1 MSAPVPEPGPDTGA
15 DTVLRRA
22 VIEALI
28 GIALL
33 SAMDALVKGLAG
45 HLPVIAVTFLRFA
58 FGAVA
63 ALAIA
68 GIVRPGWPSAETL
81 RVNGVRALLIV
92 FTALCFFYAL
102 SVLPLAETLALAF
115 LAPVF
120 MALFGALILHEIVTR
135 RVVIALAAG
144 FCGMLIIVYGKAD
157 AGTLGPQ
164 AMLGAIAAL
173 ASAVTYALAMVLLRA
188 RATRDSLVVIVTLHN
203 LLPAII
209 LFVPALIVWTTP
221 TPLQWGW
228 AALVGVLGVA
238 GHLVLASAFKRAEA
252 GRIAP
257 LDYTSLIW
265 AVLFGYVFFDE
276 MPTFFTFAG
285 AGLIILGAL
294 NASRR

>member
-1 MSAPVPEPGPDTGA
+1 MSAPIPEPGPDA
-15 DTVLRRA
+15 VLRRA

-28 GIALL
+28 GVAIL

-63 ALAIA
+63 ALAVA
-68 GIVRPGWPSAETL
+68 GITRPGWPSAETL
-81 RVNGVRALLIV
+81 RANGIRALLIV

-120 MALFGALILHEIVTR
+120 MALFGALILREIITR

-144 FCGMLIIVYGKAD
+144 FAGMLIIVFGKAE

-203 LLPAII
+203 VLPAII
-209 LFVPALIVWTTP
+209 LFIPALLVWTTP

-228 AALVGVLGVA
+228 AALLGSLGVA
-238 GHLVLASAFKRAEA
+238 GHLLLASAFKRAEA

-265 AVLFGYVFFDE
+265 AVVFGYVFFDE
-276 MPTFFTFAG
+276 MPTLFTFAG

>member
-1 MSAPVPEPGPDTGA
+1 MPAPIPEPGPDA
-15 DTVLRRA
+15 VLRRA

-28 GIALL
+28 GVAIL
-33 SAMDALVKGLAG
+33 SAMDALVKGLSG

-63 ALAIA
+63 ALAVA
-68 GIVRPGWPSAETL
+68 GITRPGWPGAETL
-81 RVNGVRALLIV
+81 RVNGFRALLIV

-120 MALFGALILHEIVTR
+120 MALFGAVLLREIITR

-144 FCGMLIIVYGKAD
+144 FGGMLIIVYGKAET
-157 AGTLGPQ
+157 GTLGPQ
-164 AMLGAIAAL
+164 AMLGALAAL

-209 LFVPALIVWTTP
+209 LFIPAVFVWTAP
-221 TPLQWGW
+221 TVLQWGW
-228 AALVGVLGVA
+228 AALLGSLGVA
-238 GHLVLASAFKRAEA
+238 GHLLLASAFKRAEA

-265 AVLFGYVFFDE
+265 AVVFGYVFFDE
-276 MPTFFTFAG
+276 MPTLFTFAG

>member
-1 MSAPVPEPGPDTGA
+1 M
-15 DTVLRRA
+15 RRA
-22 VIEALI
+22 AIEALA
-28 GIALL
+28 GVAVL
-33 SAMDALVKGLAG
+33 SAMDAMVKGLAA
-45 HLPVIAVTFLRFA
+45 HLPVIEVTFLRFA
-58 FGAVA
+58 FGAVT
-63 ALAIA
+63 ALGVVAV
-68 GIVRPGWPSAETL
+68 VRPGWPSWETL

-120 MALFGALILHEIVTR
+120 IALFGGLILRETIDHRI
-135 RVVIALAAG
+135 VIALAAG
-144 FCGMLIIVYGKAD
+144 FGGMLVIVYGKAE

-164 AMLGAIAAL
+164 AMLGALAAL

-203 LLPAII
+203 VL
-209 LFVPALIVWTTP
+209 PALILVIPVGFVWVAP
-221 TPLQWGW
+221 TSLEWGW
-228 AALVGVLGVA
+228 AVLLGALGVF
-238 GHLVLASAFKRAEA
+238 GHLLLAQAFKRAEA
-252 GRIAP
+252 ARLAS

-265 AVLFGYVFFDE
+265 AVVFGYIFFDE
-276 MPTFFTFAG
+276 TPTLYTFAG